1 MSNKQKKNL
10 PELRFP
16 GFEGEWEE
24 KKLGEF
30 CEFNNG
36 INAKKEQY
44 GMGRKFINVLDIL
57 NNNFITYES
66 IIGKVSVPE
75 NVEKNNKVEFGDLVF
90 LRSSETREDVGLCN
104 VYLDK
109 NYALYGGFI
118 IRGKKVSDYNPIFLK
133 EALNIP
139 KKRYEIG
146 SAAGGSTRFNV
157 SQDILRKIN
166 VKFPSIKEQQKIGDL
181 FSKLDRQIELEEQKL
196 ELLKQQKKGYMQ
208 KIFSQELRFKDEN
221 GNDYPDWEN
230 VMLQKVLKDKTEGIK
245 RGPFGGALKKDI
257 FVESGYAV
265 YEQRNAIYDISNF
278 RYYIDENKYNE
289 MLSFSVQPNDI
300 IMSCSGTI
308 GRLSLIPQ
316 NFTKGIINQ
325 ALIRF
330 RTNHKI
336 RSEFFLIFMRSNQM
350 QRKILEANP
359 GSAITNLVPVKE
371 LKLIPF
377 PLPVKFEQDK
387 ISQFIL
393 IINRRIE
400 QSEKKIESLKNR
412 KQGFLQK
419 LFI

>member
-1 MSNKQKKNL
+1 MSNTQKKNV

-57 NNNFITYES
+57 NNNFITYEN

-166 VKFPSIKEQQKIGDL
+166 VKFPPIEEQQKIGDL

-196 ELLKQQKKGYMQ
+196 ELLQQQKKGYMQ

-221 GNDYPDWEN
+221 GNDYPIWSNERLGEVTTVTMGQSPKSVNYTDNSNDMVLIQGNADIEN
-230 VMLQKVLKDKTEGIK
+230 GLINPRIYTREVTKLIQKDEIILTVRAPVGKLAMAQINACIGRGVCSIKGDKFLYYFLEWFATQNKWIRFSQGSTFESISGNDIRNIHIKIPVEDERTKIIKLLNSLDVLNSKTDLKIQNLKQRKQSLLQK
-245 RGPFGGALKKDI
+245 I
-257 FVESGYAV
+257 FV
-265 YEQRNAIYDISNF
+265 
-278 RYYIDENKYNE
+278 
-289 MLSFSVQPNDI
+289 
-300 IMSCSGTI
+300 
-308 GRLSLIPQ
+308 
-316 NFTKGIINQ
+316 
-325 ALIRF
+325 
-330 RTNHKI
+330 
-336 RSEFFLIFMRSNQM
+336 
-350 QRKILEANP
+350 
-359 GSAITNLVPVKE
+359 
-371 LKLIPF
+371 
-377 PLPVKFEQDK
+377 
-387 ISQFIL
+387 
-393 IINRRIE
+393 
-400 QSEKKIESLKNR
+400 
-412 KQGFLQK
+412 
-419 LFI
+419 

>member
-1 MSNKQKKNL
+1 MSNTQTKNV

-57 NNNFITYES
+57 NNNFITYEN

-166 VKFPSIKEQQKIGDL
+166 VKFPPIKEQQKIGDL

-196 ELLKQQKKGYMQ
+196 ELLQQQKKGYMQ

-221 GNDYPDWEN
+221 GNDYPEWTNEN
-230 VMLQKVLKDKTEGIK
+230 FKDLFKVVPSKKYQIKSSEIIESGKIPVVDQGKKLILGFSNQTDKVYKEFNNVIIYGDHTTIIKKMDVPFIIGGDGVKLLAPISNNNLDYFFSILQYFNIESEGYKRHFSILKDKNFYTANSNKEQQKIGCFFKSLDLIINK
-245 RGPFGGALKKDI
+245 QFTYLELLKSYK
-257 FVESGYAV
+257 
-265 YEQRNAIYDISNF
+265 
-278 RYYIDENKYNE
+278 
-289 MLSFSVQPNDI
+289 
-300 IMSCSGTI
+300 
-308 GRLSLIPQ
+308 
-316 NFTKGIINQ
+316 KGII
-325 ALIRF
+325 
-330 RTNHKI
+330 
-336 RSEFFLIFMRSNQM
+336 
-350 QRKILEANP
+350 
-359 GSAITNLVPVKE
+359 
-371 LKLIPF
+371 
-377 PLPVKFEQDK
+377 
-387 ISQFIL
+387 
-393 IINRRIE
+393 
-400 QSEKKIESLKNR
+400 
-412 KQGFLQK
+412 QK
-419 LFI
+419 MFV